1 MVPPAVGL
9 LAEIMLPLQ
18 GSLKICYHC
27 TVEEASMD
35 LGLKDKRAFL
45 AGSSRGLGFATA
57 LTLAREGCQVALNSR
72 EPEKAKAAAQKIKDE
87 TSTQA
92 HGFAGD
98 VSDASA
104 AENLIKSVVEALGGL
119 DILITN
125 AGGPPAGSFE
135 LFDEATWQQAVDTS
149 FMSHVRLI
157 RAALPHLRQS
167 ESPSVLTVTS
177 YTVKQPLANLV
188 LSNSIRLATIG
199 LTKSLA
205 MELGKENIR
214 FNSILPGW
222 TVTERVQQL
231 MEFRAKNNGTTVEE
245 EFTKQ
250 TAEIPLGRMGQPQ
263 EFANAAAFLVS
274 PAASFIH
281 GVMLAVDGGII
292 KATL

>member
-1 MVPPAVGL
+1 
-9 LAEIMLPLQ
+9 
-18 GSLKICYHC
+18 
-27 TVEEASMD
+27 MD
-35 LGLKDKRAFL
+35 LQLKDKRAFL

-57 LTLAREGCQVALNSR
+57 LTLAREGCQVAVNSR
-72 EPEKAKAAAQKIKDE
+72 KAENAKAAAQKITAE
-87 TSTQA
+87 TGTPA
-92 HGFAGD
+92 YGFAGD
-98 VSDASA
+98 VSDATSA
-104 AENLIKSVVEALGGL
+104 DNLIQSAVEALGGL

-135 LFDEATWQQAVDTS
+135 LFDEATWQKAIDTS

-157 RAALPHLRQS
+157 RAALPHLRK
-167 ESPSVLTVTS
+167 SPAASVLTVTS
-177 YTVKQPLANLV
+177 YTVKQPLPNLV
-188 LSNSIRLATIG
+188 LSNSVRAATVG

-214 FNSILPGW
+214 FNSIMPGW
-222 TVTERVQQL
+222 TVTERVEEL
-231 MEFRAKNNGTTVEE
+231 MGFRAKNNNTTPEE
-245 EFTKQ
+245 EFARQ

-292 KATL
+292 KGTF

>member
-1 MVPPAVGL
+1 
-9 LAEIMLPLQ
+9 
-18 GSLKICYHC
+18 
-27 TVEEASMD
+27 MD
-35 LGLKDKRAFL
+35 LGLKDKRAFI
-45 AGSSRGLGFATA
+45 AGASRGLGFATA
-57 LTLAREGCQVALNSR
+57 LTLAREGCRVAINSR
-72 EPEKAKAAAQKIKDE
+72 DEGRIKAAAE
-87 TSTQA
+87 TIVNETGTQA
-92 HGFAGD
+92 YGLAGD
-98 VSDASA
+98 VSDESA
-104 AENLIKSVVEALGGL
+104 ADALIKSVIESLGGL

-135 LFDEATWQQAVDTS
+135 MFDEAAWQKAVDTS

-157 RAALPHLRQS
+157 RAALPHLRKS
-167 ESPSVLTVTS
+167 SAPSVLTITS

-205 MELGKENIR
+205 LELGKENIR

-222 TVTERVQQL
+222 TVTERVEEL
-231 MEFRAKNNGTTVEE
+231 MAFRAKNNNTAIEE
-245 EFTKQ
+245 EFAKQ

-274 PAASFIH
+274 PAASFVH
-281 GVMLAVDGGII
+281 GVALAVDGGIV